1 MSLVRQ
7 MRHGRDY
14 DMRWGERMKGDGPIA
29 ELIASRFVAAKRRYG
44 LDRVI
49 PPLDLAQ
56 FHVPGRASDQLELF
70 G

>member
-14 DMRWGERMKGDGPIA
+14 DVRWGERMKGDGPIA
-29 ELIASRFVAAKRRYG
+29 EMIGARFSAARRRYG
-44 LDRVI
+44 LDGVRE
-49 PPLDLAQ
+49 PLDLTQ
-56 FHVPGRASDQLELF
+56 FKVPAKAGNQLELF

>member
-1 MSLVRQ
+1 VRQ

-29 ELIASRFVAAKRRYG
+29 ELIASRFAAAKRRYG

-49 PPLDLAQ
+49 PPLDLSQ
-56 FHVPGRASDQLELF
+56 FHVPGQASGQLELF